1 MHIHDSTLYEGPQ
14 LLLVTIVAMP
24 PSDMSRDCAPRPVS
38 AKGIASEG
46 IAAMTA
52 GAPGGSKGDSS
63 NDHLEKP

>member
-24 PSDMSRDCAPRPVS
+24 PSDMSRDRTPKPVS
-38 AKGIASEG
+38 AKEIASEG
-46 IAAMTA
+46 IVVMTA
-52 GAPGGSKGDSS
+52 GGSGGSKGHSS